1 MVIEIEG
8 CGFRIKG
15 TGVDWAIEY
24 PNKGQKSG
32 WKGRY
37 FYPSLEHAIGK
48 AYELAIME
56 SPKEAVD
63 IREAAAECERVKTRL
78 LKAVKK
84 AVES

>member
-48 AYELAIME
+48 AYELAMME
-56 SPKEAVD
+56 PSETVD
-63 IREAAAECERVKTRL
+63 IREVAAECERVKARL
-78 LKAVKK
+78 VKAVRK
-84 AVES
+84 AVGE

>member
-48 AYELAIME
+48 AYELAMME
-56 SPKEAVD
+56 LSETVD
-63 IREAAAECERVKTRL
+63 IREVAAECERVKVRL
-78 LKAVKK
+78 LKAVRK
-84 AVES
+84 AVGE